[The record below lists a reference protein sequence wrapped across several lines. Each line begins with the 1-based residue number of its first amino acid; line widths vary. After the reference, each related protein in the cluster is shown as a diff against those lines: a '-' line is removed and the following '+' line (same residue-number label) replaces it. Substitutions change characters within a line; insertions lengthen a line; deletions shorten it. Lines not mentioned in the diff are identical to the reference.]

1 MATKKKKKLTRR
13 ALIISIVLVLLSV
26 VASVVYVYG
35 IDYYRKYYACPTVDI
50 DYNRYPVV
58 GIDISVHQAKIDWQI
73 VYDSKISFAFIKA
86 TEGVTLVDKRFAS
99 NWKEA
104 KDKNIVVGAYLFYKF
119 NKDGKQQ
126 AQTFIRTVKLTDTDL
141 PPVVDFELCYGNR
154 FTKVSHTQVLN
165 ELYKCMREL
174 EKHYKVKPIIY
185 TNIDTYTKYIKGNFD
200 EYPLW
205 LCKLCNEPTNSNWT
219 FWQYTHKG
227 VVPGIKGNVDM
238 NIFNGSYTDFVNF
251 IYNARGKKVKKS
263 QLNATR
269 KNNPINRRQPQDTN
283 RKAKR

>member
-126 AQTFIRTVKLTDTDL
+126 AQTFINTVKLTDTDL

>member
-1 MATKKKKKLTRR
+1 MTRR